1 MGASVA
7 RDKAVLIV
15 WVLGNCLALGLF
27 GFAEPVILRILGAL
41 WLAGAISLAG
51 LVTIGGLFGEGE

>member
-1 MGASVA
+1 MA
-7 RDKAVLIV
+7 RDKAALIV

-27 GFAEPVILRILGAL
+27 GFADLLILRILGAV

-51 LVTIGGLFGEGE
+51 LSSIGYLFGEDE

>member
-1 MGASVA
+1 MA
-7 RDKAVLIV
+7 RDKAALIV

-27 GFAEPVILRILGAL
+27 GFADLLILRILGAV